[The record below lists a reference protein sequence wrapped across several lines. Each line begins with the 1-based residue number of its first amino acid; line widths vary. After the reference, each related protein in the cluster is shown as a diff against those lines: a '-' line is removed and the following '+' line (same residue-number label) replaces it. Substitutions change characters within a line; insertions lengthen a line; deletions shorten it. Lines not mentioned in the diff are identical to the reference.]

1 MKLGAKG
8 EALIKSYEKL
18 RLTAYQDLGGV
29 WTIGW
34 GHTGP
39 GVGEGTTCTVEQA
52 QVWFWNDTSH
62 AVNAT
67 NSHVTTAL
75 NQNQFDALV
84 SFTYN
89 VGVGAE
95 ERSTLLRLV
104 NTNDMVDAAAEFARW
119 NKVNG
124 KVSEGLTARRAA
136 ERDLFVSAV

>member
-1 MKLGAKG
+1 MKLGPKG

-18 RLTAYQDLGGV
+18 RLVAYQDLGGV

-39 GVGEGTTCTVEQA
+39 GVEEGATCTAEQA
-52 QVWFWNDTSH
+52 QVWFWSDTSH

-67 NSHVTTAL
+67 NRAVDIAL
-75 NQNQFDALV
+75 SQNQFDAIV

-95 ERSTLLRLV
+95 EHSTLIRLV
-104 NTNDMVDAAAEFARW
+104 NAKNLAGAADEFPKW

-124 KVSEGLTARRAA
+124 VISDGLIARRKA
-136 ERDLFVSAV
+136 ERALFVSAV

>member
-1 MKLGAKG
+1 MKLGEKG

-18 RLTAYQDLGGV
+18 RLVAYQDLGGV

-39 GVGEGTTCTVEQA
+39 GIGEGTTCTPEQA
-52 QVWFWNDTSH
+52 QVWFWSDTSH

-67 NSHVTTAL
+67 NRVVDIAL
-75 NQNQFDALV
+75 SQNQFDALV

-89 VGVGAE
+89 VGAGAE
-95 ERSTLLRLV
+95 EHSTLIRLV
-104 NTNDMVDAAAEFARW
+104 NAKDLAGAADEFPKW

-124 KVSEGLTARRAA
+124 KVSSGLSARRAA
-136 ERDLFVSAV
+136 ERTLFLA